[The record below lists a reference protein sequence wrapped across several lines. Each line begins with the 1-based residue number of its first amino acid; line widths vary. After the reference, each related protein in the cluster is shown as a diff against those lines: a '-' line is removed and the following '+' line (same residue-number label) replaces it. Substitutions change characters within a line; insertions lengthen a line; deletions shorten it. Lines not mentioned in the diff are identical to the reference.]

1 MAGKSYDFSGW
12 ASRYDVP
19 CSDGRTIRKGAFK
32 DMDGMDVTLTWGHD
46 HDSPMSVLGYAT
58 IEHRD
63 EGPYIYGSFND
74 SPEGQHA
81 KEAVQHGDIKYLSIY
96 ANRLKQQAGNV
107 MHGVIREVSLV
118 YGGAN
123 PGAYIDHAVIAHA
136 DGSYDE
142 LEDEA
147 VMCMGGEIE
156 ELSHADDDANNDTSD
171 KEGKKVAEANN
182 SEQKEKTVKDVFEEL
197 TDEQKDVVYYM
208 IGEAVKDAQGG
219 EDDDDDDSE
228 DEVQHAYKE
237 GVRDAMKYNAFE
249 SNNAP
254 QQNYIC
260 HDDRAAVLD
269 LAKDSRVGTLKQAV
283 KMYMDDRKD
292 ELMHADGDPETNMAA
307 GGFDTETALYPNYS
321 NNPADAAFTSF
332 TAMLPEFK
340 DLRSGKPP
348 ELITLPNEWVTTV
361 INGVNK
367 IPFSRIRTS
376 QIDIR
381 DAEKRAE
388 LRARGYQKGHKKKN
402 TGNIKLARRTTDPQ
416 TVYVKNELHRDDIVD
431 ITEFDYVQYLYRI
444 DEMMLKEEL
453 ATAILFGDGRD
464 VADEDKIFPE
474 HIRPIW
480 TDDELYTR
488 HIELDMATARQSLQ
502 GSNTSGYF
510 GDSYIYAEAM
520 IETLLHAREDHLGT
534 GTPSMFITQTM
545 LNHMLLARDMNGRRI
560 YSNQGELAT
569 ALNVGKITT
578 AKQFENRIRTD
589 ERGQQW
595 KMIALLV
602 NLADYSVGHTRGGE
616 ITHFTQ
622 FDIDFNKQKSLI
634 ETRLSGALTRIQ
646 SAMVIE
652 EKVTSGNGGNG
663 SDNEEPSEP

>member
-1 MAGKSYDFSGW
+1 MAEKHYDFSGW
-12 ASRYDVP
+12 ASRYGVK
-19 CSDGRTIRKGAFK
+19 CSDGVTIQPGAFA
-32 DMDGMDVTLTWGHD
+32 DMDGQDVTLTWGHD
-46 HDSPMSVLGYAT
+46 HGSPMSILGFAT
-58 IEHRD
+58 IEHKD
-63 EGPYIYGSFND
+63 EGPYIWGSFND
-74 SPEGQHA
+74 TPEGQHA
-81 KEAVQHGDIKYLSIY
+81 KAAVQHGDVKYLSIY
-96 ANRLKQQAGNV
+96 ANHLKRRAGKASDI

-123 PGAYIDHAVIAHA
+123 PGAYIDNAVIAHA

-142 LEDEA
+142 LDDEA
-147 VMCMGGEIE
+147 IICLGSEIDE
-156 ELSHADDDANNDTSD
+156 ISHADGDEKS
-171 KEGKKVAEANN
+171 KEDEKVAE
-182 SEQKEKTVKDVFEEL
+182 EQKKESPEKNEKTVKDVFEEL
-197 TDEQKDVVYYM
+197 TDEQKNVVYYM
-208 IGEAVKDAQGG
+208 IGEAVKEAKG
-219 EDDDDDDSE
+219 ETDDDDDDDDDK
-228 DEVQHAYKE
+228 DEVEHAYRE

-260 HDDRAAVLD
+260 HEDREAVLN
-269 LAKDSRVGTLKQAV
+269 LAKDSRVGSLKQAV

-292 ELMHADGDPETNMAA
+292 ELMHDDDPETNMAA

-488 HIELDMATARQSLQ
+488 HIELDMATARQTLQ

-652 EKVTSGNGGNG
+652 EKYDPEN
-663 SDNEEPSEP
+663 P